1 MCFTNKS
8 GFKWI
13 KNSWDLDYTDSLDQ
27 VLRDLQI
34 WIPPWLTESP
44 WNHPRLSPEETL
56 CYSKCTVANETWA
69 RTASI
74 CVDYMSGSPGGSQR
88 MRVRQVGGCTFT
100 DCGEETGLELWRH
113 WAMGA
118 FCLSDRGG
126 MKGIDTQTHKRS
138 NRLCESGGGW
148 LSVMFSLMVEGEGDK
163 RRCHWAGGL
172 LHKTIPGSGR
182 LVFIWKEWVKIGENY
197 SFWNRDGFM
206 GWPRHRPTPLLGLYL
221 WVNKY
226 LCCIS
231 FFYN

>member
-1 MCFTNKS
+1 MYSGQWNMSTNCKYLCGLHEREPRWKS
-8 GFKWI
+8 
-13 KNSWDLDYTDSLDQ
+13 
-27 VLRDLQI
+27 
-34 WIPPWLTESP
+34 E
-44 WNHPRLSPEETL
+44 
-56 CYSKCTVANETWA
+56 NEGEA
-69 RTASI
+69 
-74 CVDYMSGSPGGSQR
+74 GGW
-88 MRVRQVGGCTFT
+88 VHFYW
-100 DCGEETGLELWRH
+100 LWRRN
-113 WAMGA
+113 WAGTMTT
-118 FCLSDRGG
+118 LSHGG
-126 MKGIDTQTHKRS
+126 ILSAGQGWNERKWIDTQTHKRS

-163 RRCHWAGGL
+163 RTCHWAGGL

-182 LVFIWKEWVKIGENY
+182 LAFIWKEWVKIGENY